1 MHVLPSSL
9 FGRLVLVLLAG
20 LLGAQLLS
28 VAILFQDRG
37 LGVYGASG
45 LQSAQRFADLVRLLD
60 TIPAGQR
67 QQFIRVFNSPDM
79 RLATSDA
86 PLLGDLAEEPKGG
99 LGAIFRALLRRYL
112 PDARPFRVRVTE
124 APAEQTVEYPMGHM
138 HGPGMG
144 MGMAHA
150 RHMMSM
156 GILPPE
162 SVGLAAEI
170 QLRDGSWLS
179 FQHRVPK
186 EVFQWSQRLLLTLGV
201 LSLSVVVLSVV
212 AVRWVSR
219 PLSVLADA
227 ADRLGRDIAQQPL
240 REGGPSEVRRAARAF
255 NTMQGRLARFIEDRT
270 RIVSALSHDLRTPIT
285 RLSLRAELI
294 EDPELQSSVAR
305 DLEEMQ
311 HMTKEA
317 LDFLRGVEEREPI
330 QSIDVPALLENVK
343 DDVEDTGGEVLL
355 ERVQAAPYPGRPL
368 ALKRCITNLLENAC
382 KYGRRALVSVHD
394 GRDRL
399 EIRIADEGPG
409 LPEDQLEQVFEPFY
423 RLEASRSRDTGGAGL
438 GLPLARNIARAHG
451 GDLVLRNRPGG
462 GLEAILT
469 LAR

>member
-1 MHVLPSSL
+1 MHIVPDSL

-28 VAILFQDRG
+28 AAILFQDRG

-45 LQSAQRFADLVRLLD
+45 LQSAQRFADIVRLFD
-60 TIPAGQR
+60 TIPASER
-67 QQFIRVFNSPDM
+67 QQFIRIFNSPSM
-79 RLATSDA
+79 WLATSDA
-86 PLLGDLAEEPKGG
+86 PSLSDSRADPQRG
-99 LGAIFRALLRRYL
+99 LGGIFRALLRRHL
-112 PDARPFRVRVTE
+112 PDDRPFRVSVTE
-124 APAEQTVEYPMGHM
+124 APAEQPIQYPMGHM
-138 HGPGMG
+138 HRPG

-150 RHMMSM
+150 HHMMNM
-156 GILPPE
+156 GVLPPE
-162 SVGLAAEI
+162 SLGLAAEI
-170 QLRDGSWLS
+170 QLRDGSWLHLE
-179 FQHRVPK
+179 HRVSK
-186 EVFQWSQRLLLTLGV
+186 EVFEWSQRLLLTLGV
-201 LSLSVVVLSVV
+201 LLLSVVLLSIV

-219 PLSVLADA
+219 PLSLLADA
-227 ADRLGRDIAQQPL
+227 ADRLGRDIDQPPL
-240 REGGPSEVRRAARAF
+240 QEGGPSEVRRAARAF

-270 RIVSALSHDLRTPIT
+270 RIMSALSHDLRTPIT

-294 EDPELQSSVAR
+294 EDPELQSSVTR

-311 HMTKEA
+311 HMTEEA

-343 DDVEDTGGEVLL
+343 DDVEDTGGEILL
-355 ERVQAAPYPGRPL
+355 ERVLATPYPGRPL
-368 ALKRCITNLLENAC
+368 ALKRCITNLLKNAC
-382 KYGRRALVSVHD
+382 TYGRRAQITVHD
-394 GRDRL
+394 QPDRL

-409 LPEDQLEQVFEPFY
+409 LPADQLEQVFEPFY

-451 GDLVLRNRPGG
+451 GDLVLRNLPGV